1 MKQQELQTGF
11 GITLSVVFT
20 ILIANY
26 AFKNGTPTCKNYL
39 TNTYLYLAFA
49 LTILGMVSGS
59 LPKTGKVA
67 TMIQNGFFL
76 WFILL
81 IGLIIWFSFIPA
93 KNIVGTHFL
102 WLALILL
109 FAFLISPL
117 IGISS
122 GDSIL
127 QAIMITIFIF
137 LAMTIVAVMFEDKLR
152 GHLSLI
158 GTALLITLLSVIVFE
173 LFAIFTGFYSKN
185 ENIRRMVSYFVIFIF
200 CIFLVYDTVSIRKRA
215 GECSE
220 KTNPANYPRESFD
233 LFLDIINIFVRMLGL
248 SR

>member
-1 MKQQELQTGF
+1 MKQQLQTGF
-11 GITLSVVFT
+11 GITLAVVFI
-20 ILIANY
+20 ILIANS

-39 TNTYLYLAFA
+39 SNTYLYLAFA
-49 LTILGMVSGS
+49 LTIVGLVSGS
-59 LPKTGKVA
+59 LPKTGELA
-67 TMIQNGFFL
+67 TIIQNGFFL
-76 WFILL
+76 WLILL
-81 IGLIIWFSFIPA
+81 IILVIWFSSIPA

-102 WLALILL
+102 WLSLILL
-109 FAFLISPL
+109 LAFIISPL

-122 GDSIL
+122 GNTIL
-127 QAIMITIFIF
+127 QSIMITIIIF

-158 GTALLITLLSVIVFE
+158 GTALLITLFAVIVFE
-173 LFAIFTGFYSKN
+173 LFAIFTGFYKKN

-200 CIFLVYDTVSIRKRA
+200 SMFLVYDTVSIRKRA

-220 KTNPANYPRESFD
+220 KSNPPNYPRESFD
-233 LFLDIINIFVRMLGL
+233 LFIDLINIFIRMLGL